1 MVVVMCMVYRLLP
14 FDLKKSSWIVVLS
27 VFWGRLVQEVS
38 SSSVRVRVMD
48 LYMLNRWRV
57 QRCEMRFH
65 R

>member
-1 MVVVMCMVYRLLP
+1 MIVVVCMVYRLLP

-57 QRCEMRFH
+57 QRWGMRFH

>member
-57 QRCEMRFH
+57 QKV
-65 R
+65 